1 MTLTWSSS
9 STSLDVVDL
18 FGLRYGSG
26 IQLIDTDDV
35 ISIWSVANGLILE
48 LITVTFLLLSREV
61 LASKDFEFVIEKEI
75 KGKDISNRAIQVQ

>member
-1 MTLTWSSS
+1 MTWSPNSD
-9 STSLDVVDL
+9 SLDVIDL

-26 IQLIDTDDV
+26 IQLISNDPV
-35 ISIWSVANGLILE
+35 VSLWSVANGLILE

-75 KGKDISNRAIQVQ
+75 KGKDISNRAIQVT